1 MNARTRLLAFSLVF
15 LLQACVGGG
24 QKAPKELLSLNQA
37 QMKIR
42 SFQTRAFDAK
52 DQNKVLRS
60 VVAALQDLGFIVER
74 ANGPMGLVTAGKFG
88 PNGRGFVELTDIFHR
103 SHSVYGLAKTG
114 VTYLTEAM
122 ALELAPEVRVNA
134 LFNTKPIEDPKV
146 YQNFFSAVERSLFI
160 SRG

>member
-1 MNARTRLLAFSLVF
+1 MNARTCLLILGLAF
-15 LLQACVGGG
+15 LLSACVGP
-24 QKAPKELLSLNQA
+24 QKPPKELLALNEA

-52 DQNKVLRS
+52 DQNKVLRG

-88 PNGRGFVELTDIFHR
+88 PNGHGFVQLTVTVR
-103 SHSVYGLAKTG
+103 AKGKEQTD
-114 VTYLTEAM
+114 
-122 ALELAPEVRVNA
+122 VRVNA
-134 LFNTKPIEDPKV
+134 LFNTKPIEDPKI
-146 YQNFFSAVERSLFI
+146 YQNFFIAVERSLFV

>member
-1 MNARTRLLAFSLVF
+1 MNVNVRTSLFVIGLAFI
-15 LLQACVGGG
+15 LQACVGGP
-24 QKAPKELLSLNQA
+24 QKPPKELLALNEA

-42 SFQTRAFDAK
+42 SFQTRAFDVK
-52 DQNKVLRS
+52 DENKVLRG

-88 PNGRGFVELTDIFHR
+88 PDGHGFVELTVVVR
-103 SHSVYGLAKTG
+103 SKGEEQT
-114 VTYLTEAM
+114 
-122 ALELAPEVRVNA
+122 EVRVNA

-146 YQNFFSAVERSLFI
+146 YQNFFIAVERSLFV

>member
-1 MNARTRLLAFSLVF
+1 VNARTSLLILGLAF
-15 LLQACVGGG
+15 LLSACVGGA
-24 QKAPKELLSLNQA
+24 QKPPKELLALNEA

-52 DQNKVLRS
+52 DQTKVLRG

-88 PNGRGFVELTDIFHR
+88 PNGHGFVELTVTVR
-103 SHSVYGLAKTG
+103 AKG
-114 VTYLTEAM
+114 TEQT
-122 ALELAPEVRVNA
+122 EVRVNA

-146 YQNFFSAVERSLFI
+146 YQNFFTAVERSLFI